1 MLIRL
6 KKIALINQLLLILPS
21 MELRVNAQDIQ
32 IDTTA

>member
-21 MELRVNAQDIQ
+21 RELRVNAQDMQ